1 MVDTHFQ
8 NWSVS
13 MVKLTELNTRDGPV
27 LSTGSCENFYKIGT
41 VVFKFYLYKK
51 LCFKM
56 NMALNKYKKLLLVM
70 LTFPF
75 VHTS

>member
-1 MVDTHFQ
+1 MVVDIHFQ

-13 MVKLTELNTRDGPV
+13 TVKLTELNTRDGHV

-51 LCFKM
+51 LCLKM
-56 NMALNKYKKLLLVM
+56 NMALNKYKKLFQADHLS
-70 LTFPF
+70 FRPY
-75 VHTS
+75 

>member
-1 MVDTHFQ
+1 MVEDRHFQ
-8 NWSVS
+8 GLPRVE
-13 MVKLTELNTRDGPV
+13 LTELNTRDGHV
-27 LSTGSCENFYKIGT
+27 LSTGSCEKFYKIGT
-41 VVFKFYLYKK
+41 VVFKFHLCKK

-56 NMALNKYKKLLLVM
+56 NMTLNKYKKLLLAM